1 MVNKEKELVMN
12 TIINIEDYKKRK
24 NDKIFSEYAFL
35 RSFDFDNLRYEKEV
49 SKNGILFSLNAYI
62 SPYDGRNLF
71 FDVYNKDSE
80 LIKVFMVTE
89 EEHYFVPNLDYYI
102 WNKIDG
108 DNVDNPVDKN
118 SSYLEVN
125 NDGFIDERDLLPPWD
140 KANKNRFTMVKRLD
154 YEKYLEP
161 FNQIVET
168 INSRLK
174 DAFDKT
180 IKNKS

>member
-1 MVNKEKELVMN
+1 MN
-12 TIINIEDYKKRK
+12 NIVNIEEYKQKK
-24 NDKIFSEYAFL
+24 SKEILSKYVFL
-35 RSFDFDNLRYEKEV
+35 RPFDFDNLRYNNKV
-49 SKNGILFSLNAYI
+49 KKNGVSFTISAYM
-62 SPYDGRNLF
+62 SPYDGKNLI
-71 FDVYNKDSE
+71 FDVYNKDCE

-89 EEHYFVPNLDYYI
+89 EEYCLVSNLDYHI

-108 DNVDNPVDKN
+108 DNVDNPVDKKQN
-118 SSYLEVN
+118 YFEPGK
-125 NDGFIDERDLLPPWD
+125 DGIVDERDLLPCWD
-140 KANKNRFTMVKRLD
+140 KINKNRFTMVKRLN
-154 YEKYLEP
+154 YEEYLEP

>member
-1 MVNKEKELVMN
+1 MN

-24 NDKIFSEYAFL
+24 NDKIFREYTFL

-89 EEHYFVPNLDYYI
+89 EEHYFVPNLDYHI

-118 SSYLEVN
+118 SSYLEIN

-140 KANKNRFTMVKRLD
+140 KVNKNRFTMVKRLD
-154 YEKYLEP
+154 YEEYLEP

-168 INSRLK
+168 INDRLK

-180 IKNKS
+180 LKNKS